1 MLDIYVGVCKIVNM
15 DADTKQALEA
25 MEARIM
31 QRFDAVDGRFKDVNA
46 SITDVYERIEK
57 VETNL
62 LSAFRDWSTTM
73 ELRLKG
79 IPLIEQ
85 RLSHIENRVSE
96 IERKNLERGL

>member
-1 MLDIYVGVCKIVNM
+1 M

-31 QRFDAVDGRFKDVNA
+31 KRFDDTDNKFE
-46 SITDVYERIEK
+46 DVYERIEK
-57 VETNL
+57 VETSL

-85 RLSHIENRVSE
+85 RLTVMEDRVSAV
-96 IERKNLERGL
+96 ERKLLERGL